1 VPWRR
6 VCHGTCGEGIM
17 DTILQMK
24 NICKI
29 FPGVV
34 ALDNIDFE
42 LRSGEVHVILGENG
56 AGKSTLVKILSGVYS
71 PTSGH
76 IFLNNKKFDS
86 LTPSLSKSEGISI
99 IYQELSVINEI
110 SIAENLY
117 IGQLPEK
124 NFVGLPVVDKKELRN
139 RSSSILK
146 EVGLNRSPDE
156 FVRNLSISEKQ
167 LVEIARALTIN
178 SKIIIMDEPT
188 SSLSIEETANLF
200 SIIRDLKNKDVGII
214 YISHKLD
221 EIPKIGDRVTVL
233 KDGKYVGTKNVAGI
247 TIDQMVSMMVGRDLD
262 RTSRLPRRLNPTTPK
277 TILSVQ
283 NFTRKD
289 GRVKD
294 VSFDVKEGKILGFY
308 GLIGSGRSELMEAI
322 FGIVPREGQIVLNG
336 MPLHHKDPYGG
347 LRNKLAF
354 ITENRRETGFFSNF
368 SIMHNIS
375 IVYELFNSKLGG
387 LWGLTNSKQDK
398 KIAEEQAVAL
408 KIKCSSVMQNIN
420 ELSGG
425 NQQKVLVGKWLASNS
440 EVFIFDEPTK
450 GIDVGS
456 KSEIY
461 HIIRQLCDAGKG
473 VIIVSS
479 DLPEILYISDR
490 ILVFSDGHIVAE
502 FSSDDATEEK
512 IIHAATHKVP
522 HCSYS

>member
-1 VPWRR
+1 
-6 VCHGTCGEGIM
+6 M
-17 DTILQMK
+17 DTILK
-24 NICKI
+24 IENVSKI

-34 ALDNIDFE
+34 ALDNIDFD
-42 LRSGEVHVILGENG
+42 LKSGEVHVILGENG

-71 PTSGH
+71 PSSGH
-76 IFLNNKKFDS
+76 IILGNKKFES
-86 LTPSLSKSEGISI
+86 LTPSISKSEGISI
-99 IYQELSVINEI
+99 IYQELSIINEI
-110 SIAENLY
+110 SIAENLF

-124 NFVGLPVVDKKELRN
+124 TFIGLPVVDRKT
-139 RSSSILK
+139 LK
-146 EVGLNRSPDE
+146 SGASNIINEVGLNRSPDE

-167 LVEIARALTIN
+167 LVEIARALTLN

-188 SSLSIEETANLF
+188 SSLSVDETINLF
-200 SIIRDLKNKDVGII
+200 NIIKELKNKGVGII

-221 EIPKIGDRVTVL
+221 EIPQIGDRVTVL
-233 KDGKYVGTKNVAGI
+233 KDGKYVATKNVADT
-247 TIDQMVSMMVGRDLD
+247 TIDQMISMMVGRDLD
-262 RTSRLPRRLNPTTPK
+262 RTSRLPRKLNPVNPTT
-277 TILSVQ
+277 IFSVQ
-283 NFTRKD
+283 NLSRKD
-289 GRVKD
+289 ERVKN
-294 VSFDVKEGKILGFY
+294 VSFEVREGEILGFY

-322 FGIVPREGQIVLNG
+322 FGVVPREGQIILNG
-336 MPLHHKDPYGG
+336 MPLHHKDPYDG
-347 LRNKLAF
+347 LKNKLAF
-354 ITENRRETGFFSNF
+354 ITENRRETGFFANF
-368 SIMHNIS
+368 SIMNNIA

-387 LWGLTNSKQDK
+387 LWGLTNAKQDK

-473 VIIVSS
+473 IIIVSS

-490 ILVFSDGHIVAE
+490 ILVFSDGHITAE

-512 IIHAATHKVP
+512 IVHAATHKVP
-522 HCSYS
+522 HYSYP